1 MTKKNLWLM
10 TTLVVV
16 ATIYVCFFTDWFKPH
31 KLTLFDTS
39 RPMQRFRN
47 RRSDLPFVMFGITEG
62 KLKLT
67 EVKVVPLDSYKTNSA
82 TPAVWHLISDSNSI
96 PVQRFFYG
104 QRIWGMKP
112 FAAGLPPQPLET
124 NVTYRLFVVAG
135 REKGEH
141 DFEIK

>member
-16 ATIYVCFFTDWFKPH
+16 ATVYVCFFTDWFKP
-31 KLTLFDTS
+31 KKITLFDTS
-39 RPMQRFRN
+39 RPMQHFRN
-47 RRSDLPFVMFGITEG
+47 RKDLPFIMFGITEG

-67 EVKVVPLDSYKTNSA
+67 EVKVVPLDSYQKNSA
-82 TPAVWHLISDSNSI
+82 TSPVWHLISDSNSI
-96 PVQRFFYG
+96 PVQRFVYG

-112 FAAGLPPQPLET
+112 YVAGLMPQPLET
-124 NVTYRLFVVAG
+124 NVTYRLFVVADG
-135 REKGEH
+135 AKGEH